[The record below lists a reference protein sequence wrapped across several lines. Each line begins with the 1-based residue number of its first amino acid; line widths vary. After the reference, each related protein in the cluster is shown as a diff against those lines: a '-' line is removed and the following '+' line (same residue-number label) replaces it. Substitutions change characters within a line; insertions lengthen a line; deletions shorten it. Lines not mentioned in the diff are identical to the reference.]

1 MKQKK
6 HPESLI
12 ATALS
17 WIDKETDAMGAPIRP
32 STSFLRNP
40 AELDR
45 AGRTF
50 SRDDN
55 PTYLQPES
63 LINQLEG
70 GAGCLL
76 FASGMS
82 AMTSVFHTLNPG
94 DHVVLPLNVYS
105 GLRDWLNRHGKR
117 WGIEVLFLK
126 NYNSASVS
134 NSLIPGKTKLVWIE
148 TPSNPTMEVT
158 DIRAISAVAHAAGAL
173 VAIDNTVSTP
183 VLTQPIN
190 HGADVV
196 LHSGSKYLN
205 GHGDLIAGALIVAP
219 GQEKL
224 LKDIQGIRNDY
235 GGILG
240 AFEAWLLLRGMRTLS
255 LRVKAASASALELAK
270 YLNTH
275 KKVTKVNYPGL
286 ESHSGYDIA
295 SRQMHNG
302 YGGMLSFQVKGGEAE
317 AKAIASRTRLIRQAI
332 SFGSPDTVIE
342 HRASMEGN
350 DSPTPSDLLRLS
362 VGLEHM
368 DDLLY
373 DLRQALDG

>member
-17 WIDKETDAMGAPIRP
+17 WIDKETDAIGAPIRP

-240 AFEAWLLLRGMRTLS
+240 TFEAWWLLRGMRTLS

-362 VGLEHM
+362 VGLEHI

-373 DLRQALDG
+373 DLRKALDG

>member
-134 NSLIPGKTKLVWIE
+134 NSLILGKTKLVWIE

-240 AFEAWLLLRGMRTLS
+240 TFEAWLLLRGMRTLS

-362 VGLEHM
+362 VGLEHI

-373 DLRQALDG
+373 DLRKALDG

>member
-32 STSFLRNP
+32 STSLLRNP

-362 VGLEHM
+362 VGLEHI

-373 DLRQALDG
+373 DLRKALDG

>member
-17 WIDKETDAMGAPIRP
+17 WVDKETDAIGTPIRP

-126 NYNSASVS
+126 NYNTYV
-134 NSLIPGKTKLVWIE
+134 
-148 TPSNPTMEVT
+148 
-158 DIRAISAVAHAAGAL
+158 
-173 VAIDNTVSTP
+173 
-183 VLTQPIN
+183 
-190 HGADVV
+190 
-196 LHSGSKYLN
+196 
-205 GHGDLIAGALIVAP
+205 
-219 GQEKL
+219 
-224 LKDIQGIRNDY
+224 
-235 GGILG
+235 
-240 AFEAWLLLRGMRTLS
+240 
-255 LRVKAASASALELAK
+255 
-270 YLNTH
+270 
-275 KKVTKVNYPGL
+275 
-286 ESHSGYDIA
+286 
-295 SRQMHNG
+295 
-302 YGGMLSFQVKGGEAE
+302 
-317 AKAIASRTRLIRQAI
+317 
-332 SFGSPDTVIE
+332 
-342 HRASMEGN
+342 
-350 DSPTPSDLLRLS
+350 
-362 VGLEHM
+362 
-368 DDLLY
+368 
-373 DLRQALDG
+373 

>member
-1 MKQKK
+1 
-6 HPESLI
+6 
-12 ATALS
+12 
-17 WIDKETDAMGAPIRP
+17 MGSEMCIRD
-32 STSFLRNP
+32 R
-40 AELDR
+40 LDR

-240 AFEAWLLLRGMRTLS
+240 TFEAWLLLRGMRTLS

-362 VGLEHM
+362 VGLEHI

-373 DLRQALDG
+373 DLRKALDG

>member
-134 NSLIPGKTKLVWIE
+134 NSLILGKTKLVWIE

-224 LKDIQGIRNDY
+224 LKDIQGIRNYY

-240 AFEAWLLLRGMRTLS
+240 TFEAWLLLRGMRTLS

-342 HRASMEGN
+342 HRASMEGK

-362 VGLEHM
+362 VGLEHI

-373 DLRQALDG
+373 DLRKALDG

>member
-134 NSLIPGKTKLVWIE
+134 NSLILGKTKLVWIE

-224 LKDIQGIRNDY
+224 LKDIQGIRNYY

-240 AFEAWLLLRGMRTLS
+240 TFEAWLLLRGMRTLS

-362 VGLEHM
+362 VGLEHI

-373 DLRQALDG
+373 DLRKALDG

>member
-17 WIDKETDAMGAPIRP
+17 WVDKETDAMGAPIRP

-362 VGLEHM
+362 VGLEHI

-373 DLRQALDG
+373 DLRKALDG